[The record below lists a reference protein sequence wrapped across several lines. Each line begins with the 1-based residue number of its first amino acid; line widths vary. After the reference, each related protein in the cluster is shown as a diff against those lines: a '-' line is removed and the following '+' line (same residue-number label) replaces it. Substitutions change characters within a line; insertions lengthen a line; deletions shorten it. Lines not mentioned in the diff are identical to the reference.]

1 MRILS
6 CFVTLLVLCSSLAV
20 PVFAEEVWVTDLDS
34 SPVVVFEDGTQT
46 PVASE
51 DLADP
56 SFSFL
61 DPEPEVDTTPVEEPS
76 VSEEPPVKDP
86 VVEDFVAEEPS
97 ASLDP
102 VVGDSSGMIEEEYWD
117 EPWLMNEPTTMS
129 YSVMS
134 VSDLNDPETVS
145 FGSGDD
151 QSMKEVIVQVFGEY
165 SPRTQTVTQ
174 YLSDGSL
181 LGTTT
186 EIVPGVAGM
195 DWQWISGVA
204 LFALVLS
211 SFLKL
216 VGVLLKNG

>member
-1 MRILS
+1 MRVLS

-20 PVFAEEVWVTDLDS
+20 PAFAEEVWIMDPES
-34 SPVVVFEDGTQT
+34 SPVVVSEDGTQT

-51 DLADP
+51 DLMD
-56 SFSFL
+56 SDFSFL

-76 VSEEPPVKDP
+76 ASEEPSAEDP
-86 VVEDFVAEEPS
+86 VVEGPAVE
-97 ASLDP
+97 DP
-102 VVGDSSGMIEEEYWD
+102 VSDSPGVESIEEELWED
-117 EPWLMNEPTTMS
+117 SWLTEEPAVMS

-134 VSDLNDPETVS
+134 VSDLNEAETVS
-145 FGSGDD
+145 SGSGEE
-151 QSMKEVIVQVFGEY
+151 QSMKEVVVQVFGEY

-174 YLSDGSL
+174 YLSDGTL

-204 LFALVLS
+204 LFSLVLS

>member
-1 MRILS
+1 MKIFSYFTVLLIL
-6 CFVTLLVLCSSLAV
+6 CGSLTV
-20 PVFAEEVWVTDLDS
+20 PAFAEEVWIMDPES
-34 SPVVVFEDGTQT
+34 SPVVVSEDGTQMSV
-46 PVASE
+46 PSSE
-51 DLADP
+51 L
-56 SFSFL
+56 L
-61 DPEPEVDTTPVEEPS
+61 GENEPTAAE
-76 VSEEPPVKDP
+76 DP
-86 VVEDFVAEEPS
+86 VVEDPVIEDPIVEDSVPG
-97 ASLDP
+97 DP
-102 VVGDSSGMIEEEYWD
+102 VSDPDDELWD
-117 EPWLMNEPTTMS
+117 ESWFMDEPAAMS

-134 VSDLNDPETVS
+134 VADLDDPASVS
-145 FGSGDD
+145 SGPGDN
-151 QSMKEVIVQVFGEY
+151 QSMKEVVVQVFGEY

-204 LFALVLS
+204 LFTLVLS

>member
-1 MRILS
+1 MKIFSYFKVLLIL
-6 CFVTLLVLCSSLAV
+6 CGSLTV
-20 PVFAEEVWVTDLDS
+20 PAFAEEVWIMDPES
-34 SPVVVFEDGTQT
+34 SPVVVSEDGTQMSV
-46 PVASE
+46 PSSE
-51 DLADP
+51 L
-56 SFSFL
+56 L
-61 DPEPEVDTTPVEEPS
+61 GENEPTAAE
-76 VSEEPPVKDP
+76 DP
-86 VVEDFVAEEPS
+86 VVEDPVIEDPIVEDSVPG
-97 ASLDP
+97 DP
-102 VVGDSSGMIEEEYWD
+102 VSDPDDELWD
-117 EPWLMNEPTTMS
+117 ESWFMDEPAAMS

-134 VSDLNDPETVS
+134 VADLDDPASVS
-145 FGSGDD
+145 SGPGDN
-151 QSMKEVIVQVFGEY
+151 QSMKEVVVQVFGEY

-204 LFALVLS
+204 LFTLVLS